1 MFLLDCLLNLQFE
14 KNFYPLLDIERLYK
28 ILTTESSLELMQP
41 LLAGELR
48 TAQIILLMNSP
59 EGIPR
64 ETRRKAPSEKSFD
77 ASGDKYQRWMKQ
89 QR

>member
-41 LLAGELR
+41 LLAGE
-48 TAQIILLMNSP
+48 
-59 EGIPR
+59 
-64 ETRRKAPSEKSFD
+64 D
-77 ASGDKYQRWMKQ
+77 
-89 QR
+89 